1 MKENIEVR
9 YCNKGEE
16 GEVMPSHAER
26 EREMSSSDKKTNLYL
41 YFGLISCN
49 ICILHFVFLYFAV
62 YLIRPGK
69 GTD

>member
-1 MKENIEVR
+1 MKANIEVR

-26 EREMSSSDKKTNLYL
+26 EREMSSSKKKTNLYL

-49 ICILHFVFLYFAV
+49 ISVFEFVF
-62 YLIRPGK
+62 
-69 GTD
+69 